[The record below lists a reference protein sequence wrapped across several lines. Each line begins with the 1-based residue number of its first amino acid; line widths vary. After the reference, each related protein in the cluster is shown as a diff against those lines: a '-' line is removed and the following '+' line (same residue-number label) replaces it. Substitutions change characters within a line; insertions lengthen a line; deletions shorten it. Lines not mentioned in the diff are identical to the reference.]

1 MKTAKKVTIITAIAL
16 LAIGL
21 IISLCALIPLN
32 FNFASLN
39 TFNSAVNEYTV
50 NESFRNISIEGV
62 ECDIRLM
69 VSDDDKCRV
78 NCVEEEKISHTV
90 KVADD
95 TLKIERKDNR
105 KWYERIQFFY
115 WENMRIDIYLPKT
128 EFADLYIE
136 STSGDINISEK
147 ISFEKAELENTSG
160 DINISK
166 ISADYIDIQTTSGD
180 ITINSV
186 KADSELKLSSVSGDF
201 DISDVDC
208 RNISAET
215 TSGNQKLSGVIA
227 EKNMKINSVSGDIYF
242 KQSDSDDIFVNTI
255 SGNVK
260 GTILS
265 DKIFNVDTTSGDIN
279 VPKSA
284 VGGRC
289 EITTTSGDINIA
301 LKE

>member
-1 MKTAKKVTIITAIAL
+1 MKTAKKITIIIAAAL
-16 LAIGL
+16 VAIGL
-21 IISLCALIPLN
+21 IISLCTLIPLN

-39 TFNSAVNEYTV
+39 TFHSAVNTYTV
-50 NESFRNISIEGV
+50 NESFRSIRIEDV

-69 VSDDDKCRV
+69 VSDDDKCHV

-90 KVADD
+90 KVTDD

-105 KWYERIQFFY
+105 RWYEQIQFFY
-115 WENMRIDIYLPKT
+115 WEDMRIDIYLPKT
-128 EFADLYIE
+128 EYTDLYIM
-136 STSGDINISEK
+136 STSGDIKISEN
-147 ISFEKAELENTSG
+147 ISFEKAVFNNISG

-180 ITINSV
+180 ITLNSV
-186 KADSELKLSSVSGDF
+186 NADSELKLRSVSGDL
-201 DISDVDC
+201 DIADVDC

-215 TSGNQKLSGVIA
+215 TSGNQVLADVIA

-242 KQSDSDDIFVNTI
+242 KQSDSDDIFVNTT
-255 SGNVK
+255 SGNVS

-265 DKIFNVDTTSGDIN
+265 DKIFNVDTTSGDID

-284 VGGRC
+284 VGGKC
-289 EITTTSGDINIA
+289 EITTTSGDINID